1 MTATSVRPAHRTGGW
16 TRVGLGAVVAA
27 ALLAA
32 RGGPAPAPL
41 LLSFGLLG
49 GVSVSGAV

>member
-1 MTATSVRPAHRTGGW
+1 MTATSVHPAHRTGGW

-27 ALLAA
+27 ALLAV
-32 RGGPAPAPL
+32 RGAPAPL